1 MPLRNP
7 PLIQP
12 LGAHHDRLS
21 FACGEPS
28 LDNYIRRQATQDIR
42 RHIARVFVATDADP
56 AAILGFYTLSAT
68 VVEARTLPPDLA
80 RRLPK
85 YPLPAAL
92 IGRLAVDNR
101 YQGQDLGQYLLMDA
115 LTRTF
120 QPAPPLPS
128 TRL

>member
-68 VVEARTLPPDLA
+68 AVEARTLPPDLA
-80 RRLPK
+80 RRL
-85 YPLPAAL
+85 
-92 IGRLAVDNR
+92 GC
-101 YQGQDLGQYLLMDA
+101 
-115 LTRTF
+115 
-120 QPAPPLPS
+120 
-128 TRL
+128 